1 MEGMISINTNPMTN
15 TFCLSLIDN
24 KDLVCGHCYSV
35 RALKSFRA
43 RYQLVLE
50 KNSRILSSRIL
61 DSDRL
66 PRVTEDI
73 MRINSFGELINQTHL
88 QNIFN
93 LARVNPR
100 TTFALWTKR
109 KDLINRTQEIPDN
122 TILIYSIPKLNP
134 KNLIIPPKFHKVF
147 AVYTKQYARE
157 NNIEAN
163 CGGRRCRECLKCYT
177 FGEPYI
183 IKEFMK

>member
-1 MEGMISINTNPMTN
+1 MEGMVSVNTNPMTN
-15 TFCLSLIDN
+15 AFCLSFMDN

-35 RALKSFRA
+35 RALKSYRA
-43 RYQLVLE
+43 RYGAILE
-50 KNSRILSSRIL
+50 KNSKILSSEIINI
-61 DSDRL
+61 DRL
-66 PRVTEDI
+66 PRINEDI
-73 MRINSFGELINQTHL
+73 LRVNSFGELINQTHL

-109 KDLINRTQEIPDN
+109 KDLVNRAQKFPEN
-122 TILIYSIPKLNP
+122 TILIYSIPELNP
-134 KNLIIPPKFHKVF
+134 ESIHIPPKFHKVF

-157 NNIEAN
+157 NNIEIN
-163 CGGRRCRECLKCYT
+163 CGGQRCRECLKCYT

-183 IKEFMK
+183 IREHMK